1 MVDLEAAE
9 KHNVE
14 VYNTPDY
21 GSETVAEYSFALLLN
36 ITKKLDTDLGKDP
49 NSEEGVQ
56 GFELK
61 DRTLG
66 VIGAGK
72 IGKEVIKRAKAF
84 GMKVLAYDPYP
95 DEDAAD
101 EIGYEYREL
110 EDVLSNSDFI
120 SVNCPLTD
128 STHHLLSF
136 DEFDLMDGVCMVN
149 AARGAVINS
158 GALLEGLQDGG
169 VSYAALDVVE
179 EGWFDKLS
187 ELENVY
193 FTPHNAYNTSEAKK
207 RIVDITL
214 DNLYGENESL
224 ELQ

>member
-1 MVDLEAAE
+1 M
-9 KHNVE
+9 
-14 VYNTPDY
+14 
-21 GSETVAEYSFALLLN
+21 
-36 ITKKLDTDLGKDP
+36 KD
-49 NSEEGVQ
+49 
-56 GFELK
+56 K
-61 DRTLG
+61 TLG

-136 DEFDLMDGVCMVN
+136 DGFDLMDGVCMVN

-169 VSYAALDVVE
+169 ASYAALDVVE
-179 EGWFDKLS
+179 EGRFDKLS

-214 DNLYGENESL
+214 DNMNGKGESL
-224 ELQ
+224 EF